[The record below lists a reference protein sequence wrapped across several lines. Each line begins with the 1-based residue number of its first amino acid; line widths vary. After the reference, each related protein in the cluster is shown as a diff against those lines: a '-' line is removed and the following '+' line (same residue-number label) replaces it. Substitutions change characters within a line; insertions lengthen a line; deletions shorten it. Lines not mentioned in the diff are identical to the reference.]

1 MAKKI
6 ISIVIPFYNEEGN
19 IIPLYKEI
27 SSSLLKD
34 FVNFDY
40 EIIMINDWSN
50 DNTWQEIQEVKK
62 LDSNIVWINL
72 NRNYWQSIAMDA
84 WLQKVNWEI
93 IATIDWDGQ
102 NDPQDIK
109 KLYDKMIDEN
119 LDLVAWWRNK
129 RKDPTWMLVIT
140 KTARFL
146 RRIMINDWVHD
157 SWCTLRIYKKTVINN
172 LYLWAEMH
180 RYIIAISKMNGF
192 KIWELKVNH
201 RARTIGTS
209 KYNWKKSIK
218 WLIDLFYIWFVA
230 KYESRP
236 LHLFGFVWW
245 INFVIWNIFLFY
257 SIYQKIFD
265 WISLNRSWWLILGI
279 FLIQIWVIIFIFG
292 IIIDLMIRNY
302 YNTSRDKRYII
313 REEV

>member
-40 EIIMINDWSN
+40 EIIMINDGSN

-62 LDSNIVWINL
+62 LDSNIVGINL
-72 NRNYWQSIAMDA
+72 NRNYGQSIAMDA
-84 WLQKVNWEI
+84 GLQKVNGEI
-93 IATIDWDGQ
+93 IATIDGDGQ

-119 LDLVAWWRNK
+119 LDLVAGWRNK

-146 RRIMINDWVHD
+146 RRIMINDGVHD
-157 SWCTLRIYKKTVINN
+157 SGCTLRIYKKTVINN

-192 KIWELKVNH
+192 KIGELKVNH

-218 WLIDLFYIWFVA
+218 GLIDLFYIWFVA

-236 LHLFGFVWW
+236 LHLFGFVGG
-245 INFVIWNIFLFY
+245 INFVIGNIFLFY

-265 WISLNRSWWLILGI
+265 GISLNRSGWLILGI
-279 FLIQIWVIIFIFG
+279 FLIQIGVIIFIFG